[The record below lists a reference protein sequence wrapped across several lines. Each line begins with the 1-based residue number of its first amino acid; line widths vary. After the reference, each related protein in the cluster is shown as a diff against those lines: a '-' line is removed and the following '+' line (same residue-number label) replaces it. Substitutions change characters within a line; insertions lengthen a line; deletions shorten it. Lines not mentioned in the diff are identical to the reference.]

1 MAKQKTTQQ
10 FIFKINSTLL
20 AKNNWDLFL
29 PLERAR
35 KVPGLVVSLADSQIL
50 TWINQLNGTTD
61 YDSKAKAIKRDIK
74 FLKKQPNSRETKRN
88 IAEKY
93 KELYDLQF
101 KSDYVSLII
110 DKPSDYDRANKGFK
124 INGVSYKRLLCT
136 TNGVKTSTV
145 VYASEKLVN
154 DNGNATTMVEALK
167 RRVDNG
173 RNVNVPIVPAKLS
186 AYEALCASNSIPVSW
201 PKGII
206 VVRDCIIK
214 FKSDI
219 INITDQ
225 EGQLEPS
232 VDFLANQDVENNC
245 SDGCSMMLPSLA
257 RRWNG
262 ELTGDYEHE
271 LGGCNLRCSWTKGMT
286 FPFDYI
292 RFAEE
297 VMGASNDNP
306 EKYFITDI
314 WGQQRDVRESELII
328 TESQLKLTKAY
339 DSWEDYYQK
348 CIDNGYTIRIAKT
361 APHEVDNIRQL
372 NYQFIQSLP
381 MSDGDIDEL
390 IYPTIAEIKDI
401 VGMNVDKT
409 IAYLC
414 GSGFDSD
421 SIEYADIIAKV
432 LMIEPKM
439 ISDPHIQSKLKKMIE
454 RRIRDAKIGVLDVH
468 GNFQIISGDL
478 YALCESMFGCENPQG
493 LLKAGELYSNY
504 WKSCGVKKVLCARAP
519 MSNIHSLMSQNICYD
534 DKAADWYGFMPTVV
548 VVNAHDTMPAALN
561 GFDQDGDLLFTTDNE
576 PMLRN
581 QVNIPA
587 LFCPQKNAK
596 KVIIEEDE
604 EIIRANKAGFGSKIG
619 SITNRITA
627 MTSLMANYE
636 PGSKEYETLRY
647 RTQCGQKL
655 QQEEIDKAKG
665 IIPVK
670 MNPEWYVWSANKI
683 DYENDSEEEIER
695 KRFNQKICAHKKPYF
710 FQYNYLSLKRDYD
723 KYVKIAQENAISI
736 YKMSLDELLQSD
748 YLTEDEQNFVEN
760 YKRNLPLDVSPSVMN
775 KICWAVERETNNLS
789 FFDQSEY
796 TCYNLHTSAAYN
808 QEIYDVIKLICDNY
822 RSAIK
827 KESKNILTQN
837 ENSSEFA
844 QNTSEVLEYYIKEM
858 RIQCPNEEIL
868 CDILIDLCYN
878 EAIKEKYSK
887 EILWTACGNVIVDR
901 LLKSHDYTMRCP
913 VKSDNPDFI
922 CCGTGFEMKEI
933 VCKDGEED
941 DFFI

>member
-10 FIFKINSTLL
+10 FVLKINSTLL
-20 AKNNWDLFL
+20 AKNNWDLIL

-35 KVPGLVVSLADSQIL
+35 KVPGLVVSLGDSQIL

-61 YDSKAKAIKRDIK
+61 YDIEAKRIKKEIK
-74 FLKKQPNSRETKRN
+74 YLKKQPNCKENKKK
-88 IAEKY
+88 IAELY
-93 KELYDLQF
+93 KNLYDLQF
-101 KSDYVSLII
+101 KKDYVSLII
-110 DKPSDYDRANKGFK
+110 DKQKDYDRANEGFR
-124 INGVSYKRLLCT
+124 INGISYKRLLCT

-145 VYASEKLVN
+145 VYASERIVN
-154 DNGNATTMVEALK
+154 DNGNITTMVEALK
-167 RRVDNG
+167 RRIENG
-173 RNVNVPIVPAKLS
+173 RDVTVPIVPAKLS

-206 VVRDCIIK
+206 VVRDCIIH

-219 INITDQ
+219 INITD
-225 EGQLEPS
+225 EDGYKEPIVEFLE
-232 VDFLANQDVENNC
+232 NQDVSNNC

-271 LGGCNLRCSWTKGMT
+271 IGGCNLRCSWTKGMT

-297 VMGASNDNP
+297 VIGASEDNQ
-306 EKYFITDI
+306 EKYFIEDVWGVKRDI
-314 WGQQRDVRESELII
+314 RDSELII
-328 TESQLKLTKAY
+328 TESQLKLTKSY
-339 DSWEDYYQK
+339 KSWEDYYNS
-348 CIDNGYTIRIAKT
+348 CINNDYTIRIAKT
-361 APHEVDNIRQL
+361 APHDVDNIRQL

-381 MSDGDIDEL
+381 MTDDDIDEL
-390 IYPTIAEIKDI
+390 IYPTISEIKDI
-401 VGMNVDKT
+401 AGMNVDKT

-414 GSGFDSD
+414 GDGFDSD
-421 SIEYADIIAKV
+421 SIEYADTIAKV

-439 ISDPHIQSKLKKMIE
+439 ISDPYIQSKIKKMIE

-478 YALCESMFGCENPQG
+478 YALCESMFGLNPNG
-493 LLKAGELYSNY
+493 LLRAGELYSKY
-504 WKSCGVKKVLCARAP
+504 WKDCGVKRVLCARAP

-534 DKAADWYGFMPTVV
+534 DKVADWYKYMSTVV
-548 VVNAHDTMPAALN
+548 IVNGHDTMPAALN

-581 QVNIPA
+581 QANIPA
-587 LFCPQKNAK
+587 LFCPQKNANK
-596 KVIIEEDE
+596 IAVSEDDIIN
-604 EIIRANKAGFGSKIG
+604 ANKAGFGSKIG
-619 SITNRITA
+619 AITNRITA
-627 MTSLMANYE
+627 MTSLMSNYE

-683 DYENDSEEEIER
+683 DYENDSDEEIER
-695 KRFNQKICAHKKPYF
+695 KKFNQSICAHKKPYF

-723 KYVKIAQENAISI
+723 KYVKISNENAVSI
-736 YKMSLDELLQSD
+736 YKKTLYEMLHSEN
-748 YLTEDEQNFVEN
+748 LTEEEQKFIGN
-760 YKRNLPLDVSPSVMN
+760 YKRNLPLDESPSVMN
-775 KICWAVERETNNLS
+775 KICWAVEKATDDLNFYIS
-789 FFDQSEY
+789 SVY
-796 TCYNLHTSAAYN
+796 SCYNLSSGVMYN
-808 QEIYDVIKLICDNY
+808 KEIYDVIKVICDNY
-822 RSAIK
+822 RSSIK
-827 KESKNILTQN
+827 KESKNILTKN

-844 QNTSEVLEYYIKEM
+844 QNTSEVLDYYTKEM
-858 RIQCPNEEIL
+858 HIQCPNEEVL
-868 CDILIDLCYN
+868 CDILIDLCYGN
-878 EAIKEKYSK
+878 TKKEKYSQ
-887 EILWTACGNVIVDR
+887 EILWAACGNVIIDR
-901 LLKSHDYTMRCP
+901 LLKSHNYKMRYP

-922 CCGTGFEMKEI
+922 CCGTGFIMQEI
-933 VCKDGEED
+933 IYRDGD
-941 DFFI
+941 DDEFFI

>member
-10 FIFKINSTLL
+10 FVLKINSTLL
-20 AKNNWDLFL
+20 AKNNWDLIL

-35 KVPGLVVSLADSQIL
+35 KVPGLVVSLGDSQIL

-61 YDSKAKAIKRDIK
+61 YDIEAKRIKKEIK
-74 FLKKQPNSRETKRN
+74 YLKKQPNCKENKKK
-88 IAEKY
+88 IAELY
-93 KELYDLQF
+93 KNLYDLQF
-101 KSDYVSLII
+101 KNDYVSLII
-110 DKPSDYDRANKGFK
+110 DKQKDYDRANEGFR
-124 INGVSYKRLLCT
+124 INGISYKRLLCT

-145 VYASEKLVN
+145 VYASERIVN
-154 DNGNATTMVEALK
+154 DNGNITTMVEALK
-167 RRVDNG
+167 RRIENG
-173 RNVNVPIVPAKLS
+173 RDVTVPIVPAKLS

-206 VVRDCIIK
+206 VVRDCIIH

-219 INITDQ
+219 INITDKDGYK
-225 EGQLEPS
+225 EPIVEFLE
-232 VDFLANQDVENNC
+232 NQDVSNNC

-271 LGGCNLRCSWTKGMT
+271 IGGCNLRCSWTKGMT

-297 VMGASNDNP
+297 VIGASEDNP
-306 EKYFITDI
+306 EKYLIEDV
-314 WGQQRDVRESELII
+314 WGVKRDVRDSELII
-328 TESQLKLTKAY
+328 TESQLKLTKSY
-339 DSWEDYYQK
+339 KSWEDYYNS
-348 CIDNGYTIRIAKT
+348 CINNDYTIRIAKT
-361 APHEVDNIRQL
+361 APHDVDNIRQL

-381 MSDGDIDEL
+381 MTDDDIDEL
-390 IYPTIAEIKDI
+390 IYPTISEIKDI
-401 VGMNVDKT
+401 AGMNVDKT

-414 GSGFDSD
+414 GDGFDSD
-421 SIEYADIIAKV
+421 SIEYADTIAKV

-439 ISDPHIQSKLKKMIE
+439 ISDPYIQLKIKKMIE

-478 YALCESMFGCENPQG
+478 YALCENMFGLKPNG
-493 LLKAGELYSNY
+493 LLKAGELYSKY
-504 WKSCGVKKVLCARAP
+504 WKDCGVKRVLCARAP

-534 DKAADWYGFMPTVV
+534 DRVADWYKYMPTVV
-548 VVNAHDTMPAALN
+548 VVNGHDTMPAALN

-581 QVNIPA
+581 QINIPA
-587 LFCPQKNAK
+587 LFCPQKNANK
-596 KVIIEEDE
+596 IAVSEDDVIN
-604 EIIRANKAGFGSKIG
+604 ANKAGFGSKIG
-619 SITNRITA
+619 AITNRITA
-627 MTSLMANYE
+627 MTSLMSNYE

-683 DYENDSEEEIER
+683 DYENDSDEEIER
-695 KRFNQKICAHKKPYF
+695 KKFNQSICAHKKPYF

-723 KYVKIAQENAISI
+723 KYVKISNENAISI
-736 YKMSLDELLQSD
+736 YKKTLYEMLHSEN
-748 YLTEDEQNFVEN
+748 LTEEEKRFIEN
-760 YKRNLPLDVSPSVMN
+760 YKRKLPLDESPSVMN
-775 KICWAVERETNNLS
+775 KICWAVEKATDDLNFYIS
-789 FFDQSEY
+789 SVY
-796 TCYNLHTSAAYN
+796 SCYNLSSGVMYN
-808 QEIYDVIKLICDNY
+808 KEIYDVIKVICDNY
-822 RSAIK
+822 RSSIK
-827 KESKNILTQN
+827 KESKNILTKN

-844 QNTSEVLEYYIKEM
+844 QNTSEVLDYYTKEM
-858 RIQCPNEEIL
+858 HIQCPNEEVL
-868 CDILIDLCYN
+868 CDILIDLCYGN
-878 EAIKEKYSK
+878 TKKEKYSQ
-887 EILWTACGNVIVDR
+887 EILWAACGNVIIDR
-901 LLKSHDYTMRCP
+901 LLKSHNYKMRYP

-922 CCGTGFEMKEI
+922 CCGTGFIMQEI
-933 VCKDGEED
+933 IYRDGD
-941 DFFI
+941 DDEFFI

>member
-20 AKNNWDLFL
+20 AKNDWDLTL

-61 YDSKAKAIKRDIK
+61 YDIRAKEIKRDIK
-74 FLKKQPNSRETKRN
+74 YLKKQPNSRENKKS
-88 IAEKY
+88 IELKY
-93 KELYDLQF
+93 KQLYDLQF
-101 KSDYVSLII
+101 KVDYMSLII
-110 DKPSDYDRANKGFK
+110 DKPSDYDRANQGFK

-145 VYASEKLVN
+145 VYASEKEVI
-154 DNGNATTMVEALK
+154 DNGAQTTMVEAL
-167 RRVDNG
+167 RRRIDNG
-173 RNVNVPIVPAKLS
+173 RNINVPIVPAKLS

-201 PKGII
+201 PKGVI
-206 VVRDCIIK
+206 VVGDAIIK

-219 INITDQ
+219 INITDKD
-225 EGQLEPS
+225 GQKEPS
-232 VDFLANQDVENNC
+232 VDFLADQDVENNC

-297 VMGASNDNP
+297 VMGASESNP
-306 EKYFITDI
+306 EAYCIKDI
-314 WGQQRDVRESELII
+314 WGDIRDLRDSELII
-328 TESQLKLTKAY
+328 TESQLKLTKSY
-339 DSWEDYYQK
+339 SSWEDYYSK
-348 CIDNGYTIRIAKT
+348 CIENGYTIRVAKT

-381 MSDGDIDEL
+381 MSDSDIDEL
-390 IYPTIAEIKDI
+390 IYPTVSEIKDI

-414 GSGFDSD
+414 GNGFDSD
-421 SIEYADIIAKV
+421 SIEYADIVAKA

-439 ISDPHIQSKLKKMIE
+439 ISDPYIQSKLKKMIE
-454 RRIRDAKIGVLDVH
+454 RRIRDAKIGVLDVR

-478 YALCESMFGCENPQG
+478 YALCESMFGLEPKG
-493 LLKAGELYSNY
+493 LLKAGELYSKY
-504 WKSCGVKKVLCARAP
+504 WRDNGVKKVLCARAP
-519 MSNIHSLMSQNICYD
+519 MSNIHSLMSQSICYD
-534 DKAADWYGFMPTVV
+534 DNIADWYSYMPTVV
-548 VVNAHDTMPAALN
+548 VVNGHDTMPAALN

-581 QVNIPA
+581 QRNIPA
-587 LFCPQKNAK
+587 LFCPQKNAQK
-596 KVIIEEDE
+596 IVIDDDC
-604 EIIRANKAGFGSKIG
+604 EIIKANKDGFGSKIG

-670 MNPEWYVWSANKI
+670 MNPEWYIWSANKI
-683 DYENDSEEEIER
+683 DYDNDSDEEIER
-695 KRFNQKICAHKKPYF
+695 KKFNQRICAHKKPYF

-723 KYVKIAQENAISI
+723 KYVKMARENAVSI
-736 YKMSLDELLQSD
+736 YKKTLDNLLSSEH
-748 YLTEDEQNFVEN
+748 LTDDEQRFVDN

-775 KICWAVERETNNLS
+775 RICWAVERETDNLNLS
-789 FFDQSEY
+789 TESEY
-796 TCYNLHTSAAYN
+796 SCYDMHTGLAYSSDTYN
-808 QEIYDVIKLICDNY
+808 VVKLICDNY
-822 RSAIK
+822 RATIR

-837 ENSSEFA
+837 ESSSEFA
-844 QNTSEVLEYYIKEM
+844 QNICEVLEYYVKEM
-858 RIQCPNEEIL
+858 HIQCPNEETL

-878 EAIKEKYSK
+878 GKLKDKYSK
-887 EILWTACGNVIVDR
+887 EILWSACGNVIIDR
-901 LLKSHDYTMRCP
+901 LLKSHDYKMRYP
-913 VKSDNPDFI
+913 TKSDNPDFI
-922 CCGTGFEMKEI
+922 CCGTGFEMQEI
-933 VCKDGEED
+933 ICKDGEED
-941 DFFI
+941 DVFI

>member
-10 FIFKINSTLL
+10 FVLKINSTLL
-20 AKNNWDLFL
+20 AKNNWDLIL

-50 TWINQLNGTTD
+50 TWINQLNGTMD
-61 YDSKAKAIKRDIK
+61 YDSKAKRVKKEIK
-74 FLKKQPNSRETKRN
+74 FLKKQPNSQENKKN
-88 IAEKY
+88 IREKY
-93 KELYDLQF
+93 KELYNLQF
-101 KSDYVSLII
+101 KEDYVSLII
-110 DKPSDYDRANKGFK
+110 DKPTDYERANMGFK
-124 INGVSYKRLLCT
+124 INGISYKRLLCT

-145 VYASEKLVN
+145 IYASEKPIVVN
-154 DNGNATTMVEALK
+154 EKNTTMVQEL
-167 RRVDNG
+167 RRRIDNG
-173 RNVNVPIVPAKLS
+173 RDMNEPLVPAKLS

-206 VVRDCIIK
+206 VVKDCIID

-219 INITDQ
+219 INITDKPG
-225 EGQLEPS
+225 EKEPN
-232 VDFLANQDVENNC
+232 VEFLKNQDVSNDC

-271 LGGCNLRCSWTKGMT
+271 LGGCNLRCAWTKGMT

-297 VMGASNDNP
+297 VMGASDENP
-306 EKYFITDI
+306 KKYFIEDV
-314 WGQQRDVRESELII
+314 WGEKRDVRESELII
-328 TESQLKLTKAY
+328 TESQLKLTSSYK
-339 DSWEDYYQK
+339 SWDDYYK
-348 CIDNGYTIRIAKT
+348 NCIDNGYTLRIAKT
-361 APHEVDNIRQL
+361 APSEVDNVRQL

-381 MSDGDIDEL
+381 MSDDDIDEL
-390 IYPTIAEIKDI
+390 IYPTISEIKDI
-401 VGMNVDKT
+401 IGMNVDKT

-421 SIEYADIIAKV
+421 SIEYADTVAKV

-439 ISDPHIQSKLKKMIE
+439 ISDPYIQSKLKKMIE

-478 YALCESMFGCENPQG
+478 YALCENMFGLEPKG
-493 LLKAGELYSNY
+493 LLKANELYSKY
-504 WKSCGVKKVLCARAP
+504 WKDCGVKKVLCARAP

-534 DKAADWYGFMPTVV
+534 DRVADWYQFMPTVV
-548 VVNAHDTMPAALN
+548 VVNGHDTMPAALN

-587 LFCPQKNAK
+587 LFCPQKKAT
-596 KVIIEEDE
+596 KVVVTENDVVS
-604 EIIRANKAGFGSKIG
+604 ANRAGFGSKIG

-683 DYENDSEEEIER
+683 DYDNDSVEEIER
-695 KRFNQKICAHKKPYF
+695 KKFNQKICAHKKPYF

-723 KYVKIAQENAISI
+723 KYVKTAKENAISI
-736 YKMSLDELLQSD
+736 YKKTLDDMLQSD
-748 YLTEDEQNFVEN
+748 ILNDEEQKFIEN
-760 YKRNLPLDVSPSVMN
+760 YKKRLPLDISPSVMN
-775 KICWAVERETNNLS
+775 RICWAVERETDNLN
-789 FFDQSEY
+789 FFNSYNYSCYDLY
-796 TCYNLHTSAAYN
+796 TSVPYNK
-808 QEIYDVIKLICDNY
+808 EIYDTVKLICNNY
-822 RSAIK
+822 RDSIK
-827 KESKNILTQN
+827 KESKNILTKN
-837 ENSSEFA
+837 ESSTEFT
-844 QNTSEVLEYYIKEM
+844 QNTSDVLEYYIKEM
-858 RIQCPNEEIL
+858 HIQCPNEEIL
-868 CDILIDLCYN
+868 CDVLIDLCYN
-878 EAIKEKYSK
+878 NEKKDKYSK
-887 EILWTACGNVIVDR
+887 EILWAACGNVIVDR
-901 LLKSHDYTMRCP
+901 LLKSHNYKMRYP
-913 VKSDNPDFI
+913 MKSDNPDFI
-922 CCGTGFEMKEI
+922 CCGTGFKMQEI
-933 VCKDGEED
+933 ICKDGEED
-941 DFFI
+941 EFFI

>member
-10 FIFKINSTLL
+10 FVFKINSTLL
-20 AKNNWDLFL
+20 AKNNWDLML

-35 KVPGLVVSLADSQIL
+35 RVPGLVVSLADSQIL
-50 TWINQLNGTTD
+50 TWINQINGTTN
-61 YDSKAKAIKRDIK
+61 YDSEAKRIKKEIK
-74 FLKKQPNSRETKRN
+74 FLKKQPNSLENKKN
-88 IAEKY
+88 IADKY
-93 KELYDLQF
+93 KELYNLQF
-101 KSDYVSLII
+101 KEDYVSLII
-110 DKPSDYDRANKGFK
+110 DKPSDYERANKGFK
-124 INGVSYKRLLCT
+124 INGLSYKRLLCT

-145 VYASEKLVN
+145 VYASEKSIIV
-154 DNGNATTMVEALK
+154 DGKKTTMVQEL
-167 RRVDNG
+167 RRRIDNG
-173 RNVNVPIVPAKLS
+173 RNMNEPLVPAKLS

-206 VVRDCIIK
+206 IVKDCIID
-214 FKSDI
+214 FKSDV
-219 INITDQ
+219 INITDKPG
-225 EGQLEPS
+225 EKEPS
-232 VDFLANQDVENNC
+232 VEFLENQDVSNNC

-257 RRWNG
+257 RKWNG

-271 LGGCNLRCSWTKGMT
+271 LGGCNLRCAWTKGMA

-297 VMGASNDNP
+297 VMGASDENP
-306 EKYFITDI
+306 ERYFIEDV
-314 WGQQRDVRESELII
+314 WGKKRDVRESELII
-328 TESQLKLTKAY
+328 TESQLKLTSSYK
-339 DSWEDYYQK
+339 SWEDYYRN
-348 CIDNGYTIRIAKT
+348 CIDNGYTLRVAKT
-361 APHEVDNIRQL
+361 APHEVDNVRQL

-381 MSDGDIDEL
+381 MSDDDIDEL
-390 IYPTIAEIKDI
+390 IYPTISEIKDI

-421 SIEYADIIAKV
+421 SIEYADTIAKA

-439 ISDPHIQSKLKKMIE
+439 ISDPYIQSKLKKMIE

-478 YALCESMFGCENPQG
+478 YALCESMFGLKPEG
-493 LLKAGELYSNY
+493 LLKAGQLYSKY
-504 WKSCGVKKVLCARAP
+504 WKDCGVKKVLCARAP

-534 DKAADWYGFMPTVV
+534 DRVADWYQFMPTVV
-548 VVNAHDTMPAALN
+548 VVNGHDTMPAALN

-581 QVNIPA
+581 QANIPA
-587 LFCPQKNAK
+587 LFCPQKKAT
-596 KVIIEEDE
+596 KVIVTEEDVVS
-604 EIIRANKAGFGSKIG
+604 ANRAGFGSKIG

-695 KRFNQKICAHKKPYF
+695 KKFNQKICAHKKPYF

-723 KYVKIAQENAISI
+723 KYVKTSEENAISI
-736 YKMSLDELLQSD
+736 YKKTLYEMLQSD
-748 YLTEDEQNFVEN
+748 NLTDEEQKFIEN
-760 YKRNLPLDVSPSVMN
+760 YKKRLPLDISPSVMN
-775 KICWAVERETNNLS
+775 RICWAVERETNNLN
-789 FFDQSEY
+789 FFNSSDYS
-796 TCYNLHTSAAYN
+796 CYNLYASVPYN
-808 QEIYDVIKLICDNY
+808 EEIYDIIKLICDNY
-822 RSAIK
+822 RSSIK
-827 KESKNILTQN
+827 KESKNILIKN
-837 ENSSEFA
+837 ENSSEFS

-858 RIQCPNEEIL
+858 HIQCPNEEVL

-878 EAIKEKYSK
+878 STKKDRYSK
-887 EILWTACGNVIVDR
+887 EILWAACGNVVVNR
-901 LLKSHDYTMRCP
+901 LLKSHSYKMRYP
-913 VKSDNPDFI
+913 IKSDNPDFI
-922 CCGTGFEMKEI
+922 CCGTGFKMQEI
-933 VCKDGEED
+933 ICKDDED
-941 DFFI
+941 EFFI

>member
-10 FIFKINSTLL
+10 FVFKLNSTLL
-20 AKNNWDLFL
+20 AKNNWDLDL

-35 KVPGLVVSLADSQIL
+35 KVPGIVVSLADSQIL

-61 YDSKAKAIKRDIK
+61 YDTRAKAIKKEIK
-74 FLKKQPNSRETKRN
+74 FLKKQPNSRENKKE
-88 IAEKY
+88 IAKKY
-93 KELYDLQF
+93 KDLYDLQF
-101 KSDYVSLII
+101 KEDYMSLII
-110 DKPSDYDRANKGFK
+110 DKPSDYDRANQGFK

-145 VYASEKLVN
+145 VYASEKIVC
-154 DNGNATTMVEALK
+154 DNGNMVPMVEALK
-167 RRVDNG
+167 RRVNNG
-173 RNVNVPIVPAKLS
+173 RNTSVPIVPAKLS

-201 PKGII
+201 PRGII
-206 VVRDCIIK
+206 VVKDCKIK

-219 INITDQ
+219 INIVDKDGHKEPVVEFLADQ
-225 EGQLEPS
+225 E
-232 VDFLANQDVENNC
+232 VENNC
-245 SDGCSMMLPSLA
+245 SDGCSVMLPSLA

-292 RFAEE
+292 KFAED
-297 VMGASNDNP
+297 VVGASDDC
-306 EKYFITDI
+306 EDKYFITDI
-314 WGQQRDVRESELII
+314 WGAKRDVRESELII
-328 TESQLKLTKAY
+328 TESQLKLTSAY
-339 DSWEDYYQK
+339 KSWEDYYNN
-348 CIDNGYTIRIAKT
+348 CIENGYTIRVAKT

-381 MSDGDIDEL
+381 MSDDDIEEL
-390 IYPTIAEIKDI
+390 IYPTISEIKDI
-401 VGMNVDKT
+401 VGKNVDKT

-421 SIEYADIIAKV
+421 SIEYADIVAKV

-439 ISDPHIQSKLKKMIE
+439 VSDPYVQAKLRKMVE

-478 YALCESMFGCENPQG
+478 YALCENMFGLQPKG
-493 LLKAGELYSNY
+493 LLRAGELYSKY
-504 WKSCGVKKVLCARAP
+504 WRDCGVKKVLCARAP
-519 MSNIHSLMSQNICYD
+519 MSNIHSLMSQDICYD
-534 DKAADWYGFMPTVV
+534 DVVADWYQFMPTVV

-561 GFDQDGDLLFTTDNE
+561 GFDQDGDLLFTTDSE

-587 LFCPQKNAK
+587 LFCPQKNATK
-596 KVIIEEDE
+596 MAIEDDVEVIK
-604 EIIRANKAGFGSKIG
+604 ANKAGFGSKIG

-627 MTSLMANYE
+627 MTSLMANYQ
-636 PGSKEYETLRY
+636 PGSREYETLRY

-683 DYENDSEEEIER
+683 DYDNDSEEEIAR
-695 KRFNQKICAHKKPYF
+695 KQFNQTICAHKKPYF

-736 YKMSLDELLQSD
+736 YKKQLDELLGSD
-748 YLTEDEQNFVEN
+748 VLTEDEQRFVDN
-760 YKRNLPLDVSPSVMN
+760 YRRNLPLDDSPSVMN
-775 KICWAVERETNNLS
+775 RICWAVERETDGLS
-789 FFDQSEY
+789 FLVPNEY
-796 TCYNLHTSAAYN
+796 SCYNLRTGVQYSREA
-808 QEIYDVIKLICDNY
+808 YDVVKMLCDGY
-822 RSAIK
+822 RSVIK
-827 KESKNILTQN
+827 KESKSILTQN
-837 ENSSEFA
+837 ENSADFA
-844 QNTSEVLEYYIKEM
+844 QNTAEVLEYYVKEM
-858 RIQCPNEEIL
+858 YAQCPNEETL
-868 CDILIDLCYN
+868 CDILIDLCYDN
-878 EAIKEKYSK
+878 TSKIAYSK
-887 EILWTACGNVIVDR
+887 DIVWAACGNVIVDR
-901 LLKSHDYTMRCP
+901 LLKMHEYKMRYP

-922 CCGTGFEMKEI
+922 CCGTGFEMCEI
-933 VCKDGEED
+933 VCKDGVD
-941 DFFI
+941 DEFFV

>member
-10 FIFKINSTLL
+10 FVFKINSTLL
-20 AKNNWDLFL
+20 AKNNWDLIL

-35 KVPGLVVSLADSQIL
+35 RVPGLVVSLADSQIL
-50 TWINQLNGTTD
+50 TWINQINGTTN
-61 YDSKAKAIKRDIK
+61 YDSEAKRIKKEIK
-74 FLKKQPNSRETKRN
+74 FLKKQPNSLENKKN
-88 IAEKY
+88 IADKY
-93 KELYDLQF
+93 KELYNLQF
-101 KSDYVSLII
+101 KEDYVSLII
-110 DKPSDYDRANKGFK
+110 DKPSDYERANKGFK
-124 INGVSYKRLLCT
+124 INGLSYKRLLCT

-145 VYASEKLVN
+145 VYASEKSIIV
-154 DNGNATTMVEALK
+154 DSKKTTMVQEL
-167 RRVDNG
+167 RRRIDNG
-173 RNVNVPIVPAKLS
+173 RNMNEPLVPAKLS

-206 VVRDCIIK
+206 IVKDCIID
-214 FKSDI
+214 FKSDV
-219 INITDQ
+219 INITDKPG
-225 EGQLEPS
+225 EKEPS
-232 VDFLANQDVENNC
+232 VEFLENQDVSNNC

-257 RRWNG
+257 RKWNG

-271 LGGCNLRCSWTKGMT
+271 LGGCNLRCAWTKGMA

-297 VMGASNDNP
+297 VMGASDENP
-306 EKYFITDI
+306 ERYFIEDV
-314 WGQQRDVRESELII
+314 WGKKRDVRESELII
-328 TESQLKLTKAY
+328 TESQLKLTSSYK
-339 DSWEDYYQK
+339 SWEDYYRN
-348 CIDNGYTIRIAKT
+348 CIDNGYTLRVAKT
-361 APHEVDNIRQL
+361 APHEVDNVRQL

-381 MSDGDIDEL
+381 MSDDDIDEL
-390 IYPTIAEIKDI
+390 ISPTISEIKDI

-421 SIEYADIIAKV
+421 SIEYADTIAKA

-439 ISDPHIQSKLKKMIE
+439 ISDPYIQSKLKKMIE

-478 YALCESMFGCENPQG
+478 YALCESMFGLKPEG
-493 LLKAGELYSNY
+493 LLKAGQLYSKY
-504 WKSCGVKKVLCARAP
+504 WKDCGVKKVLCARAP

-534 DKAADWYGFMPTVV
+534 DRVADWYQFMPTVV
-548 VVNAHDTMPAALN
+548 VVNGHDTMPAALN

-581 QVNIPA
+581 QANIPA
-587 LFCPQKNAK
+587 LFCPQKKAT
-596 KVIIEEDE
+596 KVIVTEEDVVS
-604 EIIRANKAGFGSKIG
+604 ANRAGFGSKIG

-695 KRFNQKICAHKKPYF
+695 KKFNQKICAHKKPYF

-723 KYVKIAQENAISI
+723 KYVKTSEENAISI
-736 YKMSLDELLQSD
+736 YKKTLYDMLQSD
-748 YLTEDEQNFVEN
+748 NLTDEEQKFIEN
-760 YKRNLPLDVSPSVMN
+760 YKKRLPLDISPSVMN
-775 KICWAVERETNNLS
+775 RICWAVERETNNLN
-789 FFDQSEY
+789 FFNSSDYS
-796 TCYNLHTSAAYN
+796 CYNIYASVPYN
-808 QEIYDVIKLICDNY
+808 EEIYDIIKLICDNY
-822 RSAIK
+822 RSSIK
-827 KESKNILTQN
+827 KESKNILIKN
-837 ENSSEFA
+837 ENSSEFS

-858 RIQCPNEEIL
+858 HIQCPNEEVL

-878 EAIKEKYSK
+878 STKKDRYSK
-887 EILWTACGNVIVDR
+887 EILWAACGNVVVNR
-901 LLKSHDYTMRCP
+901 LLKSHSYKMRYP
-913 VKSDNPDFI
+913 IKSDNPDFI
-922 CCGTGFEMKEI
+922 CCGTGFKMQEI
-933 VCKDGEED
+933 ICKDDED
-941 DFFI
+941 EFFI

>member
-10 FIFKINSTLL
+10 FVFKINSTLL
-20 AKNNWDLFL
+20 AKNNWDLAL

-35 KVPGLVVSLADSQIL
+35 RVPGLVVSLGDSQIL

-61 YDSKAKAIKRDIK
+61 YDIKAKNIKKEIK
-74 FLKKQPNSRETKRN
+74 YLKKQPNCKENKKKITDL
-88 IAEKY
+88 Y
-93 KELYDLQF
+93 KNLYDLQF
-101 KSDYVSLII
+101 KKDYVSLII
-110 DKPSDYDRANKGFK
+110 DKQKDYDRANEGFK
-124 INGVSYKRLLCT
+124 INGISYKRLLCT

-145 VYASEKLVN
+145 VYASEQPVN
-154 DNGNATTMVEALK
+154 DNGIMTTMVKALK
-167 RRVDNG
+167 RRIENG
-173 RNVNVPIVPAKLS
+173 RNINIPIVPAKLS

-206 VVRDCIIK
+206 VVKDCIIN

-219 INITDQ
+219 INITDKDGCKDPVV
-225 EGQLEPS
+225 EFLE
-232 VDFLANQDVENNC
+232 NQDVSNNC

-257 RRWNG
+257 RRWNR

-271 LGGCNLRCSWTKGMT
+271 IGGCNLRCSWTKGMT

-297 VMGASNDNP
+297 VVGASEENP
-306 EKYFITDI
+306 EKYLIEDV
-314 WGQQRDVRESELII
+314 WGTKRDVRDSELII
-328 TESQLKLTKAY
+328 TESQLKLTKSY
-339 DSWEDYYQK
+339 SSWEDYYNN
-348 CIDNGYTIRIAKT
+348 CVNNGYTIRIAKT

-381 MSDGDIDEL
+381 MSDDDIEEL
-390 IYPTIAEIKDI
+390 IYPTISEIKNI
-401 VGMNVDKT
+401 VGMDVDKT

-421 SIEYADIIAKV
+421 SIECADTIAKV

-439 ISDPHIQSKLKKMIE
+439 ISDAYIQSKIKKMIE

-478 YALCESMFGCENPQG
+478 YALCESMFGMKPNG
-493 LLKAGELYSNY
+493 MLKAGELYSKY
-504 WKSCGVKKVLCARAP
+504 WKDCGVKKVLCARAP

-534 DKAADWYGFMPTVV
+534 DKVADWYKYMPTVV
-548 VVNAHDTMPAALN
+548 VVNGYDTMPAALN

-581 QVNIPA
+581 QSNIPA
-587 LFCPQKNAK
+587 LFCPQKNANK
-596 KVIIEEDE
+596 IIAFENDVIK
-604 EIIRANKAGFGSKIG
+604 ANKAGFGSKIG

-683 DYENDSEEEIER
+683 DYDNDSEEEIER
-695 KRFNQKICAHKKPYF
+695 KTFNKKICAHKKPYF

-723 KYVKIAQENAISI
+723 KYVKISNENAVSI
-736 YKMSLDELLQSD
+736 YKKTLEEMLHSD
-748 YLTEDEQNFVEN
+748 NLTEEEIKFVEN
-760 YKRNLPLDVSPSVMN
+760 YKRNLPLDESPSVMN
-775 KICWAVERETNNLS
+775 KICWAVERETDNLNFCS
-789 FFDQSEY
+789 VYDYS
-796 TCYNLHTSAAYN
+796 CYDLYSGSQYN
-808 QEIYDVIKLICDNY
+808 HETFDVIKIICDGY

-827 KESKNILTQN
+827 KESKNILTNN
-837 ENSSEFA
+837 ESSSEFT
-844 QNTSEVLEYYIKEM
+844 QNITDVLDYYIKEM
-858 RIQCPNEEIL
+858 HTQCPNEETL
-868 CDILIDLCYN
+868 CDILIDLCYGGLC
-878 EAIKEKYSK
+878 KEKYSK
-887 EILWTACGNVIVDR
+887 EILWYACGNVIVDR
-901 LLKSHDYTMRCP
+901 LLKSHNYKMRYP

-933 VCKDGEED
+933 IYKDGD
-941 DFFI
+941 DDEFFI